1 MKLSLFEI
9 SDWQEFE
16 NLVADYFRMVKD
28 YKGNDVFDV
37 NVKLS
42 GTGADGGRDILLT
55 VLVRD
60 SVVTFK
66 RKWVVQCKFYSRSVS
81 KSHISDI
88 NIPSLIH
95 EYGADGYLLICKTTA
110 QSELTKS
117 FELLN
122 QNCKFGYR
130 YEIWT
135 GNEFEARLFETKP
148 LFEKYFPEYFNY
160 QSKNKK

>member
-37 NVKLS
+37 EVKLS

-148 LFEKYFPEYFNY
+148 LFEKYFPEYLSY
-160 QSKNKK
+160 HSKNKK

>member
-37 NVKLS
+37 DVKLS

-60 SVVTFK
+60 SIVTFK